1 MAYQTFQQEY
11 MQIPPITRAY
21 STACVL
27 TTIAVQLDLVTPFR
41 LYFNPTL
48 IFKQLQFWRL
58 VTNFMFFGTVG
69 KVGPWDYGRYGAM
82 GKCLLLLYHLPQ
94 SFIIVFSGFNFLFN
108 MIFTYRYCRMLEEN
122 SFRGR
127 TSDFFFMFLFGGTI
141 MTFLAVFTNQVSES
155 IWLGLPSTKGWIFI

>member
-69 KVGPWDYGRYGAM
+69 KVGLWGYGQMPAVALPFTAIIYH
-82 GKCLLLLYHLPQ
+82 CLFRIQFSVQYDLHVSLLSDAWREFLSWADIRLLFHVPLRGHHYDIPRCLYESSEWIYL
-94 SFIIVFSGFNFLFN
+94 IGL
-108 MIFTYRYCRMLEEN
+108 
-122 SFRGR
+122 
-127 TSDFFFMFLFGGTI
+127 TI
-141 MTFLAVFTNQVSES
+141 N
-155 IWLGLPSTKGWIFI
+155 